1 MSDSVRKNILIEKF
15 GSLGRNTIGEFKM
28 EVFKK
33 P

>member
-1 MSDSVRKNILIEKF
+1 MSESVCKTILNEKF
-15 GSLGRNTIGEFKM
+15 GSIGRNTIGEFKT